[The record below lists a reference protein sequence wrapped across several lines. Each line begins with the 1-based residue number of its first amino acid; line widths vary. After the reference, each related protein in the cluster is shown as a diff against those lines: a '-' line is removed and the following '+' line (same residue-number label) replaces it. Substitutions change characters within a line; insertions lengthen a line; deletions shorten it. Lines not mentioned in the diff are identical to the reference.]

1 MFTFINLFFTTRFHL
16 SNLVTRGS
24 SNKLPRA
31 QVSLDHEL
39 RGFSQGIY
47 LCFYF
52 PGVWGYSPTSQWGE
66 WAGLAAGSPWGAVS
80 VVWPLLCS
88 CSAAHLL
95 WGVQRDLPLWEVGT
109 LCVSSQQGQAVRG
122 AEVRLFTFLWIF
134 VFHVYEHV
142 LGLLSPCELIIQ
154 RSGMMVIPVQWI
166 QWVCLN
172 V

>member
-1 MFTFINLFFTTRFHL
+1 MNLFLTTRFHL

-39 RGFSQGIY
+39 RGFSHGIY
-47 LCFYF
+47 LRFEL
-52 PGVWGYSPTSQWGE
+52 PVVWGYSPTCQWGE
-66 WAGLAAGSPWGAVS
+66 GAGVATGSPGVVS
-80 VVWPLLCS
+80 LQGGFCCAP
-88 CSAAHLL
+88 ALL
-95 WGVQRDLPLWEVGT
+95 WGVQRHLHQWEVGT
-109 LCVSSQQGQAVRG
+109 PCVSSQQGQPVRG
-122 AEVRLFTFLWIF
+122 AELRLFAFLWIF

-142 LGLLSPCELIIQ
+142 LGLLSPCELVIQ
-154 RSGMMVIPVQWI
+154 RSGTMVIPVQWI